1 MLHRLTFL
9 LKTFLWT
16 MLLFIMGKVGF
27 MFYNNTN
34 HVFSLGDMWDVVVHG
49 ITLEA
54 KIGRA
59 SCRER
64 V

>member
-1 MLHRLTFL
+1 MKEKEIKVLRVKPHEHPEVYML
-9 LKTFLWT
+9 K
-16 MLLFIMGKVGF
+16 
-27 MFYNNTN
+27 N
-34 HVFSLGDMWDVVVHG
+34 
-49 ITLEA
+49 TLEA

>member
-1 MLHRLTFL
+1 MVGTVPHNGQMKLFTGTANPGLGQEVADFL
-9 LKTFLWT
+9 
-16 MLLFIMGKVGF
+16 
-27 MFYNNTN
+27 
-34 HVFSLGDMWDVVVHG
+34 G
-49 ITLEA
+49 ITLGGVDISRFA